1 MKVLSLFDGISCG
14 RVALERAGIPV
25 EHYVAYEIEKN
36 AIKISKKNW
45 PDIEHCGD
53 VTKADFT
60 QYQGFDLLIGGSPC
74 QSLSIVQSKTR
85 QHLDGKSKLF
95 FEFVRALEE
104 VRPRW
109 FLFEN
114 VASMNE
120 ESKRVISDLLG
131 CEPIFINSG
140 EFSAQERPRL
150 YWSNIPFRPPLP
162 QPSPLVLA
170 DILQPESEV
179 DEKYYYNAPLLDIN
193 MDKQVCATIDIKNQE
208 IHRRVFNPK
217 FKVHTL
223 TCVSGGHQ
231 QKKVLV
237 NGRCRKLTPLEYE
250 RAQTLPDGY
259 TECVSDGARYTAI
272 GNGWTVDVIAYILE
286 GLSVTIPKDVK

>member
-25 EHYVAYEIEKN
+25 DRYVAYEIEPN
-36 AIKISKKNW
+36 AIKISRKNW

-85 QHLDGKSKLF
+85 QNLNGKSKLF

-104 VRPRW
+104 VKPRW

-120 ESKRVISDLLG
+120 ESKQVISELLG
-131 CEPIFINSG
+131 CQPIFIDSG
-140 EFSAQERPRL
+140 TFSAQERPRY
-150 YWSNIPFRPPLP
+150 YWTNIPVQLPLP
-162 QPSPLVLA
+162 PKSPLVLA
-170 DILQPESEV
+170 DILQPASEV
-179 DEKYYYNAPLLDIN
+179 NEKYYYNAPLLSID
-193 MDKQVCATIDIKNQE
+193 MKKQVCATIDIKNQE
-208 IHRRVFNPK
+208 MHRRVFNPE

-237 NGRCRKLTPLEYE
+237 NGRCRKLTPVEYE
-250 RAQTLPDGY
+250 RGQTLPDNY
-259 TECVSDGARYTAI
+259 TEGVSDGARYTAC
-272 GNGWTVDVIAYILE
+272 GNGWTVDVIVYILSFLNRLE
-286 GLSVTIPKDVK
+286 VKTA